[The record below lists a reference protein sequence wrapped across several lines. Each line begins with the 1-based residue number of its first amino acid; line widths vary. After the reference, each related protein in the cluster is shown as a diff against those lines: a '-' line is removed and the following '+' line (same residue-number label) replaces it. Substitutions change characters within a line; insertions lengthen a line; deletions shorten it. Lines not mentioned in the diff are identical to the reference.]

1 MNINALGANQR
12 APASRQEQ
20 GLQLVIS
27 TDEKK
32 LAVLEARR
40 VHLLQELDCVG
51 EEITAINAQLEKAE
65 DLAKS

>member
-1 MNINALGANQR
+1 M
-12 APASRQEQ
+12 SRQEQ

-40 VHLLQELDCVG
+40 MLLLQELDRVG
-51 EEITAINAQLEKAE
+51 EEITIIKAQLEKAK
-65 DLAKS
+65 DLAKP